1 MEEDFFMNSTKQ
13 IGYVGTYTK
22 ENSEGIYAFTLDT
35 QAGKITD
42 VKLAAKIDNPTYLAV
57 SKNNKFL
64 YSVVK
69 DGHSGGIA
77 AFRISSSNG
86 QLTYLNR
93 EVSEGA
99 PPCHVS
105 VSEEGGHVFSA
116 NYHKGT
122 VESFSVKN
130 DSGSI
135 TPPISVIQHSGAGH
149 DERQEKPHTH
159 YAGPTPD
166 EKYIVVVD
174 LGIDKIITY
183 EVNQGV
189 LLEKNSLSVKPGSGP
204 RHLEFHPNGKFA
216 YVMTEFS
223 SEVLLLNYNAIDGSF
238 TQVQTISTLPEN
250 FSDNNQGSAIHISA
264 DGRFLYA
271 GNRGHDSIALFSI
284 SQETG
289 ELSFIEHTSTEGSWP
304 RDFELDPTGQ
314 FIVASNQQS
323 NSLALFSRDA
333 MTGRLTLLQKD
344 IAVPEP
350 VCVKFLK
357 N

>member
-1 MEEDFFMNSTKQ
+1 MNSMKH

-22 ENSEGIYAFTLDT
+22 GESEGIYTFTLDT

-42 VKLAAKIDNPTYLAV
+42 VKLAAKLENPTYLAI

-64 YSVVK
+64 YSVAK
-69 DGHSGGIA
+69 EGQSGGIA
-77 AFRISSSNG
+77 AFSINNRDG
-86 QLTYLNR
+86 QLTFINR
-93 EVSEGA
+93 EISEGA

-105 VSEEGGHVFSA
+105 ITNEGSDVFSA

-122 VESFSVKN
+122 AELLSVNN
-130 DSGSI
+130 DSGVI
-135 TPPISVIQHSGAGH
+135 APPLSTIEHSGSGP

-166 EKYIVVVD
+166 GKYVAVVD

-183 EVNQGV
+183 DVNNGV
-189 LLEKNSLSVKPGSGP
+189 LIKKNSLSVKPGSGP

-223 SEVLLLNYNAIDGSF
+223 SEVLLLNYDALDGSF
-238 TQVQTISTLPEN
+238 TQVQSISTLPES

-284 SQETG
+284 APKTG
-289 ELSFIEHTSTEGSWP
+289 ELSFIEHTSTEGNWP
-304 RDFELDPTGQ
+304 RDFELDPTGH
-314 FIVASNQQS
+314 FIVASNQNS
-323 NSLALFSRDA
+323 NNLALFSRDEK
-333 MTGRLTLLQKD
+333 TGKLTLLQKN

-350 VCVKFLK
+350 VCIKFLHIED
-357 N
+357 